1 MKYKLFGQNKLN
13 ARYKLALLIKESAL
27 REKEL
32 RINYIEPLK
41 ARGFKEEDIIA
52 IGLPYNE
59 QNKAP
64 TSLIK
69 EFIGRL
75 EPVCSKYSIR
85 NLLVADAPYFK
96 VIAKVRKTDNQFGY
110 ALPSVLAGV
119 QSFLTINYQQLFYQ
133 PQLKSRLEMGLD
145 AVARAINGQSGMFQQ
160 DLLQNCSFPETKQDI
175 ETALNDLLDKP
186 ALTCDIET
194 LGLELS
200 KSRLLSIAF
209 AESEYRGVAFLS
221 NSFSQLTA
229 TPDLLKEFFEQY
241 KGKFIYHNATFDI
254 GRLVHQLFMRDIWN
268 YKGMLEGLHIMFR
281 DMEDTKILAYLA
293 TNSTTRNNL
302 QLKHQAFEFIGN
314 YALDMKDPSKIARD
328 KLKRYNMSDALATW
342 YVYNKYYGQVQQEQK
357 QVYENLFKPA
367 LKVIT
372 QMELVG
378 MPLNYREVL
387 DVNTELSQISTSH
400 LEAILAHPAIK
411 HFEARERV
419 EQALLATS
427 KLKKT
432 VKTAADYADLQFNP
446 RSHKQLQKLLY
457 DQLELPI
464 TQYTDKGQPST
475 SGKTINGLINWL
487 KQTYE
492 L

>member
-1 MKYKLFGQNKLN
+1 MKYQLFGQNKLN
-13 ARYKLALLIKESAL
+13 SSYKLALLIKESAL

-75 EPVCSKYSIR
+75 EPVCSKYVIK

-110 ALPSVLAGV
+110 QLPSILAGV

-145 AVARAINGQSGMFQQ
+145 AVARAVNGQSGMFQQ
-160 DLLQNCSFPETKQDI
+160 DLLQNCCFPNTKPGI

-194 LGLELS
+194 LGLELGRS
-200 KSRLLSIAF
+200 MILSIAF
-209 AESEYRGVAFLS
+209 AESEQQGIAFTVNPML
-221 NSFSQLTA
+221 QI
-229 TPDLLKEFFEQY
+229 PDLLKEFFEQY
-241 KGKFIYHNATFDI
+241 KGKLIYHNATFDI
-254 GRLVHQLFMRDIWN
+254 GRLVYQLFMVGTWD
-268 YKGMLEGLHIMFR
+268 YTGMLEGMHIMFR
-281 DMEDTKILAYLA
+281 DIEDTKILAYLA

-302 QLKHQAFEFIGN
+302 QLKHQAFEFVGN
-314 YALDMKDPSKIARD
+314 YALDMRDPSKIARD
-328 KLKRYNMSDALATW
+328 KLRRYNMSDALATW
-342 YVYNKYYGQVQQEQK
+342 YVFNKYYGQVQQEQK

-378 MPLNYREVL
+378 MPLNKKEV
-387 DVNTELSQISTSH
+387 DKTRTELSQIMNVH
-400 LEAILAHPAIK
+400 MNAVLGHPAIK
-411 HFEARERV
+411 LFEARERV

-432 VKTAADYADLQFNP
+432 VKTAEDFADLQFNP

-475 SGKTINGLINWL
+475 SGKTIDGLINWL